1 MGRREERIDRLR
13 RSRLYAITSSNH
25 PDPQDLLGRCEAVL
39 RGGADL
45 LQLRLKG
52 AGDDLLLDLAGR
64 LRDLTARHGA
74 LLILNDRPDLAARVD
89 ADGAHVG
96 QDDLSV
102 QETRRVLG
110 EGRLVGVSTHDVE
123 QARRAVEDGADYIG
137 VGPVFPTPTKAGRA
151 AVTLDYVRAVSQM
164 GLDLP
169 AFAIG
174 GIDLDRLPEVMRA
187 GARRVAVVRAL
198 LDANDPEKAARD
210 FQKALETTF

>member
-1 MGRREERIDRLR
+1 MGRREERIERLR

-64 LRDLTARHGA
+64 LRDLTARYGA

-96 QDDLSV
+96 QDDLPV

-110 EGRLVGVSTHDVE
+110 EGRLVGVSTHSVE

-164 GLDLP
+164 RLDLP